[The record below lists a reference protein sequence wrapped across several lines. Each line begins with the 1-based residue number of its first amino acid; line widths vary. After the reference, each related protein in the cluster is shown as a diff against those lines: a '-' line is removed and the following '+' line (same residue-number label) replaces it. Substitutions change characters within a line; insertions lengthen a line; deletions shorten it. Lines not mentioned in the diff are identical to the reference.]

1 VGRIHLH
8 MPSGSGLF
16 GTPYRQ
22 DHNADVN
29 RLDLDERVAEAK
41 NPDCSKCPQFQVMVP
56 LRLLMKL
63 HQVKIT
69 RWRKTSAVVDE
80 ALTQNLADPA
90 MPPSG
95 SRPDPT

>member
-1 VGRIHLH
+1 
-8 MPSGSGLF
+8 
-16 GTPYRQ
+16 
-22 DHNADVN
+22 
-29 RLDLDERVAEAK
+29 
-41 NPDCSKCPQFQVMVP
+41 MVP